1 MKKYISL
8 VIIIFVVLLIGCSS
22 KIVNQGGTT
31 SADPGSKESGGGGWF
46 SYEEGGSR
54 SDDDSPY
61 AYDSAFSGASSS
73 GGDISGEDGAIN
85 TKIPAGQLTAS
96 ATMDNQKYDFWH
108 SLVTSNQEGAGIFQS
123 YDKDFAFKSAN
134 RIALSFPKG
143 TSAKVTLINDDNV
156 EFVGLTDANGMC
168 YVFAKEER
176 NSYKLKIDYL
186 DKDGNLVTI
195 EDEVSGDKAYNLEV
209 TEVSSDLIE
218 IMFVIDAT
226 GSMGDEIKYLQAEIT
241 DVIKKVKEANNNVRI
256 LLSIMMYRDQNDE
269 YITLYN
275 DFTEDINA
283 QLEFLNAQSAQ
294 GGGDFP
300 EAVEVAFAKAAA
312 QQWTSGTST
321 KILVHVA
328 DAPAHNKDVA
338 SWAGTVDKF
347 ASLGVRILTI
357 ASSGI
362 DKQTEYFFRCQS
374 ILTNGVYV
382 HLTNDSGIGGD
393 HIGATTE
400 EKEEVELLNDC
411 LVRLING
418 FHTGDFGEAIYWRQ
432 SQSTPLS

>member
-1 MKKYISL
+1 MLYVSGNGSL
-8 VIIIFVVLLIGCSS
+8 DAD
-22 KIVNQGGTT
+22 KIY
-31 SADPGSKESGGGGWF
+31 F
-46 SYEEGGSR
+46 EGGIVFACST
-54 SDDDSPY
+54 
-61 AYDSAFSGASSS
+61 SGMT
-73 GGDISGEDGAIN
+73 E
-85 TKIPAGQLTAS
+85 QMTAS
-96 ATMDNQKYDFWH
+96 QNTF
-108 SLVTSNQEGAGIFQS
+108 
-123 YDKDFAFKSAN
+123 
-134 RIALSFPKG
+134 
-143 TSAKVTLINDDNV
+143 
-156 EFVGLTDANGMC
+156 
-168 YVFAKEER
+168 
-176 NSYKLKIDYL
+176 
-186 DKDGNLVTI
+186 
-195 EDEVSGDKAYNLEV
+195 
-209 TEVSSDLIE
+209 
-218 IMFVIDAT
+218 
-226 GSMGDEIKYLQAEIT
+226 AEIT

-362 DKQTEYFFRCQS
+362 DKQTAASTFIRVDLPAPFAPVS
-374 ILTNGVYV
+374 
-382 HLTNDSGIGGD
+382 
-393 HIGATTE
+393 ATLE
-400 EKEEVELLNDC
+400 PV
-411 LVRLING
+411 
-418 FHTGDFGEAIYWRQ
+418 
-432 SQSTPLS
+432 